1 MLFIALGVSISSFLI
16 RGVLVEQS
24 HVTDTFEFSSSD
36 NTALFESEVS
46 AYDEISLIFFEE
58 RKMTVE
64 TVQSTPKDTTDTLL
78 KKLSIDGYE
87 NRDILQ
93 ELWVRA
99 ADGNITEET
108 LLVFKNVKDES
119 SDPELSSFASMVLK
133 DLKRLQKIRSGEL
146 SEEVTSNNTLDY
158 TQLEEQ
164 LLSSNEAI
172 RNEAVTQLGNDRNTI
187 AIPLLKAHLNDS
199 STQIRLNIVQSL
211 WRMAADGFD
220 AEHDLTY
227 TLQEMTTDEDE
238 AVAQAAV
245 LAVEDLIHLQNID
258 N

>member
-133 DLKRLQKIRSGEL
+133 D
-146 SEEVTSNNTLDY
+146 
-158 TQLEEQ
+158 
-164 LLSSNEAI
+164 
-172 RNEAVTQLGNDRNTI
+172 
-187 AIPLLKAHLNDS
+187 
-199 STQIRLNIVQSL
+199 
-211 WRMAADGFD
+211 
-220 AEHDLTY
+220 
-227 TLQEMTTDEDE
+227 
-238 AVAQAAV
+238 
-245 LAVEDLIHLQNID
+245 
-258 N
+258 